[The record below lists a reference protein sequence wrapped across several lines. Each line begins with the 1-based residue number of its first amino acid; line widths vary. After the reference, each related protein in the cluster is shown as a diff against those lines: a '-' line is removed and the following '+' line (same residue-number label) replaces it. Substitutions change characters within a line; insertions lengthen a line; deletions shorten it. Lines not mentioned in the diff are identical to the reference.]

1 MYIHIY
7 IYIHTYVYIEVICVY
22 SLSIYNIYIM
32 YIHICM
38 YTHTY
43 SVDAL
48 PSHRDDDSDH
58 DRHWLKGYSDQRVP
72 SMFFAGSR

>member
-1 MYIHIY
+1 
-7 IYIHTYVYIEVICVY
+7 
-22 SLSIYNIYIM
+22 M